1 MPADR
6 VPKVVSVGR
15 VKVGGGNPL
24 VLIAGP
30 CVIESESLALRVA
43 GAIKKLSSRLS
54 IPFIFKS
61 SYDKANRTSINSF
74 RGPGLEEGL
83 RILRKVKEEIGVPVL
98 SDVHS
103 PEEAREAADVLD
115 AIQIPAF
122 LSRQTDLLKAAG
134 RTGKPVNVKKGQFLA
149 PWDIGR
155 VVEKISSTG
164 NRNILLTERGFS
176 FGYNNLVA
184 DMRSLVVMR
193 TFGYPVIF
201 DASHSVQ
208 LPGGK
213 GHSSGGEI
221 QFIAPLARA
230 ASAVGIDGLFIEV
243 HPSPERALSDGAN
256 SLRISDLPALLEQI
270 KEISKVVS
278 SGH

>member
-1 MPADR
+1 MGGAR
-6 VPKVVSVGR
+6 APKVVSIGHVR
-15 VKVGGGNPL
+15 VGGGNPL

-43 GAIKKLSSRLS
+43 GAIKKLSLRMS

-61 SYDKANRTSINSF
+61 SYDKANRTSENSF
-74 RGPGLEEGL
+74 RGPGLKEGL

-103 PEEAREAADVLD
+103 PEEADEAAEVLD

-149 PWDIGR
+149 PWDMGR
-155 VVEKISSTG
+155 VLEKISSTG
-164 NRNILLTERGFS
+164 NRKILLTERGFS

-213 GHSSGGEI
+213 GHSSGGERH
-221 QFIAPLARA
+221 FIAPLARA
-230 ASAVGIDGLFIEV
+230 ASAVGIDGLFLEV
-243 HPSPERALSDGAN
+243 HPSPDRALSDGEN
-256 SLRISDLPALLEQI
+256 SLRLSDLPALLEQV
-270 KEISKVVS
+270 KDISRVVS
-278 SGH
+278 GGH